1 MLTSLRRNSL
11 LTTSLGVLSVWLM
24 ACAASPRRRPL
35 DLGPVKA
42 GPDSIEAVRRQF
54 QGRWTLLSFETF
66 PATGGPAVRHEATGE
81 LTYDEYGNLVVR
93 GALPGAE
100 PGAPAALLRYVG
112 RAVIDVANRR
122 LILQDLEGR
131 GGEVLPAS
139 IAAEQARYYEFEADV
154 LKLSVKDGSGRRTAV
169 ITWKKAQ

>member
-1 MLTSLRRNSL
+1 MLTSLRRQSL
-11 LTTSLGVLSVWLM
+11 LATTVFVLTGWLM
-24 ACAASPRRRPL
+24 ACAMSPRTRPL
-35 DLGPVKA
+35 NIGPVET
-42 GPDSIEAVRRQF
+42 GPDTAEAVRRQL

-66 PATGGPAVRHEATGE
+66 PATGGPAIRHEAAGE

-93 GALPGAE
+93 GALAGKEA
-100 PGAPAALLRYVG
+100 GAPAAVLRYVG
-112 RAVIDVANRR
+112 RAVIDVANHR

-139 IAAEQARYYEFEADV
+139 IAAEQVRYYEFEADL
-154 LKLSVKDGSGRRTAV
+154 LKLSVKDGSGRPTAL

>member
-1 MLTSLRRNSL
+1 MLTSFHRRSL
-11 LTTSLGVLSVWLM
+11 LATYVVVLTVWLM
-24 ACAASPRRRPL
+24 ACAASRRTRLL
-35 DLGPVKA
+35 DIGPVKT
-42 GPDSIEAVRRQF
+42 GPDTAEAVRRQL
-54 QGRWTLLSFETF
+54 QGRWMLLSLETF

-100 PGAPAALLRYVG
+100 PGGPAALLRYVG

-122 LILQDLEGR
+122 LILQDLEGG
-131 GGEVLPAS
+131 GGEVLPAG
-139 IAAEQARYYEFEADV
+139 IEAERARYYQFEADL
-154 LKLSVKDGSGRRTAV
+154 LKLSIKDGSGRPTAV